1 MSSATHFVYA
11 KVNCFIVIRISFW
24 GQEARAKNQ
33 ELTLTRDVLVQ
44 NIVLQKFI
52 IVIICVFVDA
62 KPLLGIVHW
71 MMLAGRGV
79 EERLNYVEQFVQ
91 TVVSIGGDI
100 KKRFGAERKN
110 HHVCK

>member
-1 MSSATHFVYA
+1 MPKS
-11 KVNCFIVIRISFW
+11 IVLLSFASRF
-24 GQEARAKNQ
+24 GDKKPEPRTKNQ

-62 KPLLGIVHW
+62 MPMLGIVHW
-71 MMLAGRGV
+71 MMPAGRGE